1 VIAEKVLKIQNK
13 AKSLM
18 WGCTRH
24 SETEYLFAVGHKS
37 YPLQVLYFIIDEDY
51 AVSLI
56 DEHHKRSQT
65 KQFDEETELL
75 GFVCEMLKTCFPVK
89 EVKQ

>member
-1 VIAEKVLKIQNK
+1 MQEKILRIQNK
-13 AKSLM
+13 SKSLI

-37 YPLQVLYFIIDEDY
+37 YPLQVLYFIVDEDK

-56 DEHHKRSQT
+56 DECHKRSQT
-65 KQFDEETELL
+65 KQFDDDAELVA
-75 GFVCEMLKTCFPVK
+75 FVCEMLKTCFPAKGGVS
-89 EVKQ
+89 